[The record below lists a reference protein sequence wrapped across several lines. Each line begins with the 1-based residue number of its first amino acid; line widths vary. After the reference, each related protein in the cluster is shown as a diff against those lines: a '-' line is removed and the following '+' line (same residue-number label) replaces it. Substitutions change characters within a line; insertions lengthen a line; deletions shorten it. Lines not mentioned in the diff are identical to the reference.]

1 MTSPTEQ
8 RRAFDAAMDNYRSGD
23 HTTALSKFTRI
34 TAANPGMSDAWLGRL
49 ACGDQEL
56 ATLAG
61 AHEHSRALYRET
73 RRIGLKDGD
82 LHAQASAPLYV
93 TLPVWSRATLTLA
106 YASALIRA
114 GQYGQSAQLLE
125 DPVLGEDTQAAQ
137 WRQFITATLHYHT
150 RRWPDLL
157 AATAV
162 SPPAEA
168 THVLDAVSEAVAAL
182 AAAAAAS
189 LGQFQ
194 SALSAADKI
203 NTANPYVAAD
213 VALTRGWCLRELGE
227 HEAALAAF
235 RAAAVDGQ
243 LLPAAQQAI
252 DDPSY
257 RLVVTDPET
266 IATRTDK
273 WDPAT
278 ETSRAQ
284 RDAAALADEQKEV
297 LAHAKRRLDE
307 LIGLEGPKEQI
318 AVWRTEIQIDQ
329 LTAAQ
334 GQETSATGENH
345 MVLEGPPGT
354 AKTTFARIVA
364 EILFGLGKI
373 QRPDVMEVTEED
385 LVVGYV
391 SQTAQRMKE
400 VCEEALGGVLFIDEA
415 YRLVPE
421 TEGHSFGKD
430 AINTLL
436 KYMEDFRD
444 QLVVIVAGYPKEM
457 RRFLAANPGLASRFN
472 FTLSFSSYSADE
484 IEAIGRHIA
493 AKEKIAIADDAWPLL
508 HAEAS
513 RLRATPTDA
522 GTALDIAGNGRYARK
537 VVIACKR
544 ERARRLSSNTPEE
557 LAALA
562 AADPSVLVVNTDD
575 MSRALASSL
584 SGDGAPASPTDR

>member
-23 HTTALSKFTRI
+23 HATALSKFTRI

-82 LHAQASAPLYV
+82 LHAQTSAPLYV

-114 GQYGQSAQLLE
+114 GQYGQGAELLQ
-125 DPVLGEDTQAAQ
+125 DPVLGEDAQAAQ
-137 WRQFITATLHYHT
+137 WRQFITATLHFHT

-168 THVLDAVSEAVAAL
+168 THVLDAVTDAVAAL

-194 SALSAADKI
+194 AALSAADKI
-203 NTANPYVAAD
+203 NPANPYVAAD

-235 RAAAVDGQ
+235 RAAAADGQ

-252 DDPSY
+252 DDPTY

-329 LTAAQ
+329 LMAAQ
-334 GQETSATGENH
+334 GQETSSTGENH
-345 MVLEGPPGT
+345 IVFEGPPGT

-373 QRPDVMEVTEED
+373 QRPDPMEVTEED

-472 FTLSFSSYSADE
+472 FTLSFSSYNADE

-493 AKEKIAIADDAWPLL
+493 AKEKIAIAEDAWPLL

-557 LAALA
+557 LSALA
-562 AADPSVLVVNTDD
+562 AADPSVLIVNTDD

-584 SGDGAPASPTDR
+584 GGTAAPASPTDR